1 MATLT
6 VTKDKGGVSRREGM
20 TVIEPALVVPLAKLK
35 AIGKQA
41 GLDGVFVADFVS
53 ALAMHERHAARVAM
67 AAAEQTERPKRR
79 KTYEKLAQ
87 LHAERTGALEA
98 LLAKLKLPALY
109 VSPASR
115 AAGHMVAALAQAP
128 LLAGSVDA
136 EGRECMLLDV
146 AFLLA
151 EQSLAN
157 TEALTAVA
165 AAAAASTTRT
175 TLVKTAKLL
184 AANVALFEKVRALRK
199 ASIVQAARKK

>member
-6 VTKDKGGVSRREGM
+6 VTKDKGGVSRPEGM
-20 TVIEPALVVPLAKLK
+20 TVLEPAQTVPLAQLK

-41 GLDGVFVADFVS
+41 GLDGLFVADLVS
-53 ALAMHERHAARVAM
+53 ALAMHERHSARVAL

-79 KTYEKLAQ
+79 KVYEKLAQ
-87 LHAERTGALEA
+87 LHAERTGALES
-98 LLAKLKLPALY
+98 LLTQLKLPALY
-109 VSPASR
+109 VSPVSR
-115 AAGHMVAALAQAP
+115 AAGHLVASLAQAP

-157 TEALTAVA
+157 TEVLTSVA
-165 AAAAASTTRT
+165 AAAERSTTKT
-175 TLVKTAKLL
+175 ALAKTAKLL
-184 AANVALFEKVRALRK
+184 AASVATFEKVRTLRK
-199 ASIVQAARKK
+199 AATVDAARK